1 MKVPDDLFSWQ
12 KEMKDKIIQINPKN
26 PEPDLIKHAADKI
39 KSGGVIVFPTWC
51 LYGLAA
57 DAFNIEAI
65 QNVFTIKYRQPDNP
79 LLILIKNR
87 NELKK
92 LVTDI
97 PETAKKTMDKFWPGR
112 VTIIFNAKKNI
123 PDFLTAGTGKIGIR
137 IPEHPVALALLDQ
150 LDNPVT
156 GTSANIS
163 NTPGCDN
170 ISCMSSSII
179 MQTELTLDAGMLNG
193 GIGSTIIDI
202 TCNPPVI
209 IREGEIPS
217 EEIFKC
223 L

>member
-1 MKVPDDLFSWQ
+1 MK
-12 KEMKDKIIQINPKN
+12 EKIIQINPQS
-26 PEPDLIKHAADKI
+26 PQSDLISKAADTI
-39 KSGGVIVFPTWC
+39 KNGGIIVFPTWC

-57 DAFNIEAI
+57 DAFNIKAI
-65 QNVFTIKYRQPDNP
+65 EKVFVIKNRRPDNP
-79 LLILIKNR
+79 LLILIKHR
-87 NELKK
+87 NEIDKF
-92 LVTDI
+92 VTEI
-97 PETAKKTMDKFWPGR
+97 PDTAKKIMDKFWPGR
-112 VTIIFNAKKNI
+112 VTIIFNSKKNI
-123 PDFLTAGTGKIGIR
+123 PDILTAGTGKIGIR

-209 IREGEIPS
+209 IREGEILS
-217 EEIFKC
+217 EDIFKC